1 MTHRSA
7 TRRDILA
14 AAMTLSVAASAWPG
28 RPAHA
33 LRLADLGPAP
43 EFAGISAW
51 LGSPPLTMAGLR
63 GQVVLIDFWTHTC
76 SNWLRTLP
84 YLNRW
89 HDAYH
94 DKGLVIV
101 GVHTPE
107 FSFEHQRAGVEDA
120 IKRYR
125 IAYPVAQDN
134 DFATWRAW
142 RNQYWPAQMLVDR
155 SGRVVLRHYG
165 EGDYAG
171 LENAVRQLTGASGP
185 AVAEPDPDL
194 SGIGSPEMYFGLA
207 RQEYLAAAERP
218 HAGRRAFSLP
228 ARLPLNRF
236 GLGGN
241 WTLANEDA
249 SLSEGAGEIAV
260 RFRAAK
266 VHLVAASD
274 APTTLGIT
282 VDGRNQ
288 PAATIHDGRLY
299 TLFDGGASA
308 ERVIRLSIPGPGLRA
323 YTFTFG

>member
-1 MTHRSA
+1 MTRPSA
-7 TRRDILA
+7 TRRHVLA
-14 AAMTLSVAASAWPG
+14 AGTALGVVASAWPYT
-28 RPAHA
+28 RAHA
-33 LRLADLGPAP
+33 LRLGDRGPAP

-94 DKGLVIV
+94 NKGLVII

-107 FSFEHQRAGVEDA
+107 FSFEHQRAGVQDA
-120 IKRYR
+120 MTRFG

-134 DFATWRAW
+134 DYATWGAW

-155 SGRVVLRHYG
+155 SGRVVLKHIG

-171 LENAVRQLTGASGP
+171 LENAMRQLTGAPGP
-185 AVAEPDPDL
+185 PVSEPDPDL
-194 SGIGSPEMYFGLA
+194 SSIGSPEMYLGPA
-207 RQEYLAAAERP
+207 RVEYLAAAGTPR
-218 HAGRRAFSLP
+218 AGRRVFSVP
-228 ARLPLNRF
+228 AGLPLNRF
-236 GLGGN
+236 GLGGS
-241 WTLANEDA
+241 WTLAGESA
-249 SLSEGAGEIAV
+249 TLSEGAGEIAV

-282 VDGRNQ
+282 VDGGSQ
-288 PAATIHDGRLY
+288 PPVTIHSGRLY

-308 ERVIRLSIPGPGLRA
+308 ERVMRLSIPTPGLRA
-323 YTFTFG
+323 YTLTFG

>member
-1 MTHRSA
+1 MA
-7 TRRDILA
+7 LG
-14 AAMTLSVAASAWPG
+14 VVASAWPC
-28 RPAHA
+28 RRAHA
-33 LRLADLGPAP
+33 LRLGDRGPAP

-76 SNWLRTLP
+76 SNWLRTAP

-94 DKGLVIV
+94 GKGLVIV

-120 IKRYR
+120 IKRFG

-134 DFATWRAW
+134 DYATWRAW

-155 SGRVVLRHYG
+155 SGRVVLQHFG

-171 LENAVRQLTGASGP
+171 LENAIRQLTGASGP
-185 AVAEPDPDL
+185 AVSEPDPDL
-194 SGIGSPEMYFGLA
+194 SGIGSPEMYLGLA
-207 RQEYLAAAERP
+207 RLEYLAATGTPR
-218 HAGRRAFSLP
+218 AGRRVFSVP
-228 ARLPLNRF
+228 ATLPLNRF
-236 GLGGN
+236 GLGGS
-241 WTLANEDA
+241 WTLAGENA
-249 SLSEGAGEIAV
+249 TLSEGAGEIAL

-266 VHLVAASD
+266 VYLIAGSD
-274 APTTLGIT
+274 APITLGIT
-282 VDGRNQ
+282 VDGRSQ
-288 PAATIHDGRLY
+288 PPATIHDGRLH

-308 ERVIRLSIPGPGLRA
+308 ERVMRLSIPSPGLRA